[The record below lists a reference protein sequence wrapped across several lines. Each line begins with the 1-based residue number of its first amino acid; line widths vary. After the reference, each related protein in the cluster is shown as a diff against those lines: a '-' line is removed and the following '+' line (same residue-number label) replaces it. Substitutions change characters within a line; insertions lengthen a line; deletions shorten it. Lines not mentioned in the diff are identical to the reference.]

1 MNNQLKTY
9 IIRIPDCPGS
19 YAAFDFES
27 DDWRSTNDLF
37 KTWQVDELS
46 AEDAEDDFRKT
57 FAIGHHE
64 YVVAR
69 LLSEALEEED

>member
-9 IIRIPDCPGS
+9 IIRIQGYSGS
-19 YAAFDFES
+19 YAAFEFEA

-37 KTWQVDELS
+37 KTWQVDELTS
-46 AEDAEDDFRKT
+46 DDAEDKFRLT
-57 FAIGHHE
+57 FGIEHHE
-64 YVVAR
+64 YVSAR